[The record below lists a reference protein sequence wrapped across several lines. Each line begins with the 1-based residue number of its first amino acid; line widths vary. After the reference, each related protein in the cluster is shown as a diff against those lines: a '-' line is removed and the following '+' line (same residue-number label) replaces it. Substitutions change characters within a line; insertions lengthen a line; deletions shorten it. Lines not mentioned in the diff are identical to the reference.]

1 MYYNVVLNTLGPK
14 ADPKGLRII
23 KKLAC
28 ENIDLIER
36 GTLPAIIC
44 RYATEEEKKFYE
56 DIQKE
61 YGFDFA
67 FRQIKSSEDIFE
79 VFNSELKQG
88 EQEDLHLKDRAEI
101 ISKLQDGLD
110 VLTNKQVYTKNFNDA
125 SRSIVDKI
133 KERDNEIV
141 AKFKPKN
148 LLISL
153 LVALGLVGIIFV
165 LPFFG
170 LIQKVIAAVFMVAV
184 LVIGTLVFD
193 YSNYTKKKKYFNSME
208 YYLLLIAEIA
218 ELNHSKN
225 IAIHRIENMID
236 TLQVRRCLTLLPTQ
250 ERDIQHVQEYLKQL
264 LTLKSVNEIF
274 SLH

>member
-14 ADPKGLRII
+14 VDPKGLRII

-28 ENIDLIER
+28 ENIDLIEK

-44 RYATEEEKKFYE
+44 RYATEEEKRFYE
-56 DIQKE
+56 NIQKE
-61 YGFDFA
+61 YNFDFA
-67 FRQIKSSEDIFE
+67 FKQIKSSEDIFE
-79 VFNSELKQG
+79 VFNAELKQG

-110 VLTNKQVYTKNFNDA
+110 VLTNKQVYTKNFNEA
-125 SRSIVDKI
+125 SKSIVEKI
-133 KERDNEIV
+133 QERDNEIV

-148 LLISL
+148 LWISI
-153 LVALGLVGIIFV
+153 LVALGLAGVVFLLPVLSLFQKIIT
-165 LPFFG
+165 
-170 LIQKVIAAVFMVAV
+170 AVFMVIV
-184 LVIGTLVFD
+184 LVVGTLMFD
-193 YSNYTKKKKYFNSME
+193 YSNYVKKKKYFNSME
-208 YYLLLIAEIA
+208 YYLLLISEVA